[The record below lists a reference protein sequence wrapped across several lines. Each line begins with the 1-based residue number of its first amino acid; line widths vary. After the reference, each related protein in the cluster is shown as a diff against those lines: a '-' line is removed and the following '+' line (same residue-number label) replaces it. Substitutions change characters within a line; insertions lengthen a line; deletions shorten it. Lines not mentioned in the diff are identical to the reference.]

1 MFNLRHTLDDSVLQ
15 LDNPFSL
22 RNGDVRQ
29 GYRHIEQRT
38 FIKRRH
44 ELRTEIHEQRYC
56 NGESQQVKG
65 NSGFLPFQHPADNGG
80 IEFNEKGRNRI

>member
-1 MFNLRHTLDDSVLQ
+1 MLNLRHTFNDGVLHHKDS
-15 LDNPFSL
+15 FGL
-22 RNGDVRQ
+22 RYGDVRQ

-38 FIKRRH
+38 FIKWRH
-44 ELRTEIHEQRYC
+44 KLRTEIHEQRHC